1 MTGTIIVADDH
12 PVFREALSRIVR
24 QVVKGNIVEVAD
36 FDTLLGALEGG
47 QEPKLLL
54 LDLVF
59 PGFNGASTLASLRK
73 QLPRTPIVV
82 VTMNQDEQV
91 ARSIMAAGANG
102 YVSKTVLPEEMKRAF
117 ESVLEGE
124 LVYLVEGVQE
134 SSGLPKPVHDS
145 LSQRQLELMVYLAQG
160 KSNKEIARELGISPH
175 TVRAHMSVL
184 FEKLDLNSRSAA
196 AAYAVKFGLA

>member
-59 PGFNGASTLASLRK
+59 PGSALLA
-73 QLPRTPIVV
+73 TI
-82 VTMNQDEQV
+82 
-91 ARSIMAAGANG
+91 
-102 YVSKTVLPEEMKRAF
+102 F
-117 ESVLEGE
+117 C
-124 LVYLVEGVQE
+124 
-134 SSGLPKPVHDS
+134 
-145 LSQRQLELMVYLAQG
+145 
-160 KSNKEIARELGISPH
+160 
-175 TVRAHMSVL
+175 
-184 FEKLDLNSRSAA
+184 
-196 AAYAVKFGLA
+196 